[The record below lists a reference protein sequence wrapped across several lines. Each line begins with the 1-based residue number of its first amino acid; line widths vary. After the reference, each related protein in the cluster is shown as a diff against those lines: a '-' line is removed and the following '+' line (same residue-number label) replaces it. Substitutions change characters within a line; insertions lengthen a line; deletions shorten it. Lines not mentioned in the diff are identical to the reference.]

1 MSNKDTRIV
10 DISSLATPNEI
21 ANLYPVSPELS
32 SQIEE
37 SRRTVENILSGK
49 YDNVDEDKFL
59 YIGKCHE

>member
-37 SRRTVENILSGK
+37 SEELLKI
-49 YDNVDEDKFL
+49 Y
-59 YIGKCHE
+59 